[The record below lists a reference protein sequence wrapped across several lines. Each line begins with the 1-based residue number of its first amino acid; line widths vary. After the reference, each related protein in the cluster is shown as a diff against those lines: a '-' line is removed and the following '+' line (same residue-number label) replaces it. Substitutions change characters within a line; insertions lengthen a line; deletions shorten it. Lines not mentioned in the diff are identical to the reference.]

1 MAVAVVSSSADLS
14 AAAGPAAALLPPP
27 RWECARRARR
37 ARRSCGEE
45 GSRPLRRPIYPS
57 TLWAALAPAP
67 SPTQRRPLTDPS
79 PAPGHKS
86 AHTRGQR
93 RRHVLSVHTCTQRGH
108 TLNAASHRGAT
119 EHGTHTGARTHL
131 HGTGHAHG
139 NLPQAWTRMHK
150 GVRPSAPTSTQSLTD
165 LNLDTHEHDPSLRP
179 DKCFCVYITIVRQKQ
194 AHVSRLGHLEMCTHT
209 HPWSS
214 TQGRS
219 SWA

>member
-1 MAVAVVSSSADLS
+1 M
-14 AAAGPAAALLPPP
+14 PPP

-93 RRHVLSVHTCTQRGH
+93 RRHVLYPARAHAERSFPPRSHGARDT
-108 TLNAASHRGAT
+108 HRGT
-119 EHGTHTGARTHL
+119 NT
-131 HGTGHAHG
+131 
-139 NLPQAWTRMHK
+139 PTRNRPRSWK
-150 GVRPSAPTSTQSLTD
+150 PASGLDPYAQGVRPSAPTSTQSLTD